1 MLYTPYNGGR
11 HEDRDQKDWEFNGFD
26 PPEGVAGQAPVLK
39 QGDVLFVT
47 ELAEGGIKLV
57 PHDPTFERGMEIARK
72 AMKTYRN
79 ALRELAK

>member
-1 MLYTPYNGGR
+1 MKIKIKRIGNSTGLILPK
-11 HEDRDQKDWEFNGFD
+11 ELLAKLE
-26 PPEGVAGQAPVLK
+26 LK
-39 QGDVLFVT
+39 QGDTLFVT
-47 ELAEGGIKLV
+47 ELADGGFKLV

>member
-1 MLYTPYNGGR
+1 MKIEIKKIGNS
-11 HEDRDQKDWEFNGFD
+11 
-26 PPEGVAGQAPVLK
+26 AGLILPKELLVKLQLK
-39 QGDVLFVT
+39 QGDMLFVT

>member
-1 MLYTPYNGGR
+1 MKIESKKIGNSTGLILPK
-11 HEDRDQKDWEFNGFD
+11 ELLAKLQ
-26 PPEGVAGQAPVLK
+26 LK

>member
-1 MLYTPYNGGR
+1 MKIEIKRIGNSTGLILPK
-11 HEDRDQKDWEFNGFD
+11 ELLAKLQ
-26 PPEGVAGQAPVLK
+26 LK

-72 AMKTYRN
+72 AMKTYWN
-79 ALRELAK
+79 ALRELPK

>member
-1 MLYTPYNGGR
+1 MKIEIKRIGNSTGLILPK
-11 HEDRDQKDWEFNGFD
+11 ELLAKLQ
-26 PPEGVAGQAPVLK
+26 LK

-47 ELAEGGIKLV
+47 ELAEGGIKLA

-79 ALRELAK
+79 TLRELAK

>member
-1 MLYTPYNGGR
+1 MKIEIKKIGNSTGLILPK
-11 HEDRDQKDWEFNGFD
+11 ELLAKLE
-26 PPEGVAGQAPVLK
+26 LK
-39 QGDVLFVT
+39 QGDSLFVT

-72 AMKTYRN
+72 AMRTYRN

>member
-11 HEDRDQKDWEFNGFD
+11 HEDRDQKDWEFNSLIL
-26 PPEGVAGQAPVLK
+26 PKELLAKLQLK

>member
-1 MLYTPYNGGR
+1 MKIEIKRIGNST
-11 HEDRDQKDWEFNGFD
+11 
-26 PPEGVAGQAPVLK
+26 GVILPKELLARLRLK

-47 ELAEGGIKLV
+47 ELADGGLKLV

-72 AMKTYRN
+72 AMHTYRN